1 MEGGTSVNSRLYN
14 SSAGRVF
21 DVFNYVMLG
30 LLGILTVL
38 PFLYIIG
45 NSFATEAEI
54 TERSFFLI
62 PKVFSF
68 SAYEY
73 IFSSSTIF
81 RSIGVSVFITVA
93 GTLVNLFFTLTMAY
107 PLSRSDFW
115 GRNVLMNM
123 VIFSMLFG
131 GGMIPTYLVIRGL
144 GLLDS
149 YWALMLPGAI
159 SAFNLIVV
167 KNFFQQMPPGLEEA
181 ARIDGCSDL
190 GVLWRIVLPLSKPVI
205 ATFALFYAVGHWNN
219 FFSALLYISDSDKWP
234 LQVMLRQIVLLSQAS
249 VGDMANMDPNFVQP
263 PEQSIKMAVIV
274 VGTIPILLVYP
285 FLQKHFA
292 KGVMLGSIK
301 G

>member
-1 MEGGTSVNSRLYN
+1 MNSRLYN
-14 SSAGRVF
+14 SPAGKVF
-21 DVFNYVMLG
+21 DIFNYVMLG
-30 LLGILTVL
+30 ILGILTVL

-81 RSIGVSVFITVA
+81 RSIGVSIFITVA

-115 GRNVLMNM
+115 GRNVMMNM

-263 PEQSIKMAVIV
+263 PEQSIKMVVIV

>member
-1 MEGGTSVNSRLYN
+1 MNSRLYN
-14 SSAGRVF
+14 SPAGKVF
-21 DVFNYVMLG
+21 DIFNYVMLG
-30 LLGILTVL
+30 ILGILTVL

-81 RSIGVSVFITVA
+81 HSIGVSIFITVA

-115 GRNVLMNM
+115 GRNVMMNM

>member
-1 MEGGTSVNSRLYN
+1 MNSRLYN
-14 SSAGRVF
+14 SPAGKVF
-21 DVFNYVMLG
+21 DIFNYVMLG
-30 LLGILTVL
+30 ILGILTVL

-81 RSIGVSVFITVA
+81 RSIGVSVFVTVA

-115 GRNVLMNM
+115 GRNVMMNM

-149 YWALMLPGAI
+149 YWALLLPGAI

>member
-1 MEGGTSVNSRLYN
+1 MNSKLFN
-14 SSAGRVF
+14 TPGGRVF
-21 DVFNYVMLG
+21 DVFNVVVLG

-38 PFLYIIG
+38 PFLYIVG

-54 TERSFFLI
+54 TGRSFFLI
-62 PKVFSF
+62 PREFSL

-81 RSIGVSVFITVA
+81 RSIGVSIFVTVA
-93 GTLVNLFFTLTMAY
+93 GTFINLFFTMTMAY

-115 GRNVLMNM
+115 GRSTLMNI
-123 VIFSMLFG
+123 VIFSMLFS
-131 GGMIPTYLVIRGL
+131 GGMIPTYLVVRSL
-144 GLLDS
+144 GLIDS

-167 KNFFQQMPPGLEEA
+167 KNFFQQMPAGLEEA
-181 ARIDGCSDL
+181 ARIDGCTDL

-219 FFSALLYISDSDKWP
+219 FFSALLYINDSDKWP
-234 LQVMLRQIVLLSQAS
+234 LQIMLRQIVLLSQGT

>member
-1 MEGGTSVNSRLYN
+1 MNSRLYN
-14 SSAGRVF
+14 SPAGKVF
-21 DVFNYVMLG
+21 DIFNYVMLG
-30 LLGILTVL
+30 ILGILTVL

-81 RSIGVSVFITVA
+81 RSIGVSIFITVA
-93 GTLVNLFFTLTMAY
+93 GTLVNLLFTLTMAY

-115 GRNVLMNM
+115 GRNVMMNM